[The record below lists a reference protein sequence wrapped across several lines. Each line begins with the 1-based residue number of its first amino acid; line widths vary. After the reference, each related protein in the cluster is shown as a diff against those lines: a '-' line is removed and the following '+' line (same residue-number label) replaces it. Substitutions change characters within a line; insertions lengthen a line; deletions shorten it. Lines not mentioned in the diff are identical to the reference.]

1 MRRHT
6 CIEVHTLH
14 KGDALFV
21 PPNIPHAFAPADGQ
35 DADFHVVITPGKP
48 RFDYYRLLALHAAAG
63 DSSRR
68 MSRAE
73 MGVRADLGRLL
84 TAPVRRLLF
93 RQVEQ
98 VPMSAIDLSASS

>member
-1 MRRHT
+1 MAIRAQVGIAASASQPGAAVEALRV
-6 CIEVHTLH
+6 IEAV
-14 KGDALFV
+14 
-21 PPNIPHAFAPADGQ
+21 
-35 DADFHVVITPGKP
+35 VVITPGKP

-73 MGVRADLGRLL
+73 IGCTRRPRETSNRA
-84 TAPVRRLLF
+84 VRRLLF

-98 VPMSAIDLSASS
+98 VPMSAIALSAFS